1 MNRRRLAIMR
11 LLNSRKKYTARELA
25 QRFEVS
31 IRTIQRDLTAL
42 QELGMP
48 VYTEVGAHGG
58 YQVLQNGILPP
69 LQLRLQEAYGIY
81 LMMEWLE
88 KIQDMPYGGI
98 REALSEYYAHD
109 LPLEVQD
116 RIDRTKEHIM
126 FISSVKARPA
136 PYTTE
141 VLNAAIDRR
150 KLQFTYAGKSGMK
163 VHDAFPLGLYYEH
176 GFWYMPAQNEDGR
189 TLLYRVDRM
198 DAAKMLE
205 ESNETVPTLKEWF
218 HRTEQPRGHAAVIV
232 FTDIG
237 QRLAENDSIFADLH
251 DGVWTG
257 RIPESELAYT
267 ARRLLSYGPEVK
279 VLEPDVLK
287 EHVRLLLMQSL
298 KQYEE

>member
-88 KIQDMPYGGI
+88 KIQDMPYGSI

-109 LPLEVQD
+109 LPSEVQD

-126 FISSVKARPA
+126 FIPSVKARPA

-150 KLQFTYAGKSGMK
+150 KLKFTYAGRTGMK
-163 VHDAFPLGLYYEH
+163 QHEVFPLGLYYDH
-176 GFWYMPAQNEDGR
+176 GFWYMPAQKDDGK
-189 TLLYRVDRM
+189 TLLFRLDRM
-198 DAAKMLE
+198 DAAEMLE
-205 ESNETVPTLKEWF
+205 ERGGAVPSLKEWF
-218 HRTEQPRGHAAVIV
+218 HRKERPQGHAAVIV

-237 QRLAENDSIFADLH
+237 QRLAENDPIFADLKE
-251 DGVWTG
+251 GVWRG
-257 RIPESELAYT
+257 EIPESELAYT

-279 VLEPDVLK
+279 VLEPDPLK
-287 EHVRLLLMQSL
+287 EQVRLLLIQSL